1 MAFVLVFLAALASAL
16 IAVPLATRLG
26 RRLGLVDRPGGRR
39 QHSGAIPRTGGVA
52 MYVAFVLAVGI
63 SALVRGWLPS
73 PEGPDPHETTRLAA
87 LLLGSTFIFVFGFL
101 DDRLDLRPR
110 AQYVGQIVA
119 ALIAIAGLVFIER
132 VMNPFTNQITVFPW
146 PFVIALT
153 LFWIVGMI
161 NTVNFL
167 DGLDGLAAGVAAILS
182 AVLAVHMIR
191 QGQYSVALLPLAL
204 LGATLGFL
212 PFNFHPARIFMGSS
226 GSFFLGF
233 AVASLGIVA
242 GARVATVLLVFSIPI
257 LDVAWQVLR
266 RLRAGQS
273 IGQGDRGH
281 LHFQLQ
287 DLGFS
292 QRQIVL
298 GYYAFCAAFG
308 ALALLVS
315 SRLYK
320 AIVLLLLGAVMMAML
335 AFLSRRKGENRTLHP
350 PDADAPER

>member
-1 MAFVLVFLAALASAL
+1 MAFFTVFVIALASAL
-16 IAVPLATRLG
+16 ILTPLAARLG
-26 RRLGLVDRPGGRR
+26 WRLGLVDRPGGRR
-39 QHSGAIPRTGGVA
+39 RHAGIIPRTGGVA
-52 MYVAFVLAVGI
+52 LYGAFFLAV
-63 SALVRGWLPS
+63 LVSLAVRNWLPAS
-73 PEGPDPHETTRLAA
+73 SEGPDPKEMTRLVA
-87 LLLGSTFIFVFGFL
+87 LLAGSTFIFTFGL
-101 DDRLDLRPR
+101 YDDRRELRSWP
-110 AQYVGQIVA
+110 QYAGQMVA
-119 ALIAIAGLVFIER
+119 ALIAMGGLIFIER
-132 VMNPFTNQITVFPW
+132 VMNPFTNEITVFPW
-146 PFVIALT
+146 PFVVAFT

-212 PFNFHPARIFMGSS
+212 PFNFFPARIFMGSS

-233 AVASLGIVA
+233 AVAALGIIG
-242 GARVATVLLVFSIPI
+242 GARVAAVLLVFGIPI
-257 LDVAWQVLR
+257 LDVAWQIVR

-287 DLGFS
+287 DMGFS

-298 GYYAFCAAFG
+298 AYYAFCAALG
-308 ALALLVS
+308 VLTLYVS

-320 AIVLLLLGAVMMAML
+320 ALAFLLLGVMVMLML
-335 AFLSRRKGENRTLHP
+335 AFLSRQDNEV
-350 PDADAPER
+350 

>member
-1 MAFVLVFLAALASAL
+1 MTFALVFLVAFISALAL
-16 IAVPLATRLG
+16 TPLAARLG
-26 RRLGLVDRPGGRR
+26 RRLGLVDQPGGRR
-39 QHSGAIPRTGGVA
+39 RHLGVIPRTGGVA
-52 MYVAFVLAVGI
+52 LYLAFVVAVLL
-63 SALVRGWLPS
+63 SLLLRGRLPPS
-73 PEGPDPHETTRLAA
+73 PEGPDPHETTRLVA
-87 LLLGSTFIFVFGFL
+87 LLAGSTFIFLFGL
-101 DDRLDLRPR
+101 WDDRRDFSSLP
-110 AQYVGQIVA
+110 QYVAQVVA
-119 ALIAIAGLVFIER
+119 ALIAMAGLIFIER

-146 PFVIALT
+146 PFVVVFT

-167 DGLDGLAAGVAAILS
+167 DGLDGLATGVAAVLA

-191 QGQYSVALLPLAL
+191 VGQYSVALLPLAL

-212 PFNFHPARIFMGSS
+212 PFNFYPARVFIGSS

-233 AVASLGIVA
+233 AVATLGIIA
-242 GARVATVLLVFSIPI
+242 GARVATVLLVFSVPI

-281 LHFQLQ
+281 LHFQLL
-287 DLGFS
+287 DMGFS

-298 GYYAFCAAFG
+298 AYYAFCAAPG
-308 ALALLVS
+308 ALALFVS

-320 AIVLLLLGAVMMAML
+320 ALAFLLLGVLVTLIL
-335 AFLSRRKGENRTLHP
+335 AYLSRRTGQ
-350 PDADAPER
+350 

>member
-1 MAFVLVFLAALASAL
+1 MTFALVFLVAFISALAL
-16 IAVPLATRLG
+16 TPLAARLG
-26 RRLGLVDRPGGRR
+26 RRLGLVDQPGGRR
-39 QHSGAIPRTGGVA
+39 RHLGVIPRTGGVA
-52 MYVAFVLAVGI
+52 LYLAFVVAVLL
-63 SALVRGWLPS
+63 SLLLRGRLPPS
-73 PEGPDPHETTRLAA
+73 PEGPDPHETTRLVA
-87 LLLGSTFIFVFGFL
+87 LLAGSTFIFLFGL
-101 DDRLDLRPR
+101 WDDRRDFSSLP
-110 AQYVGQIVA
+110 QYVAQVVA
-119 ALIAIAGLVFIER
+119 ALIAMAGLIFIER

-146 PFVIALT
+146 PFVVVFT

-167 DGLDGLAAGVAAILS
+167 DGLDGLATGVAAVLA

-191 QGQYSVALLPLAL
+191 VGQYSVALLPLAL

-212 PFNFHPARIFMGSS
+212 PFNFYPARVFIGSS

-233 AVASLGIVA
+233 AVATLGIIA
-242 GARVATVLLVFSIPI
+242 GARVATVLLVFSVPI

-281 LHFQLQ
+281 LHFQLL
-287 DLGFS
+287 DMGFS

-298 GYYAFCAAFG
+298 AYYAFCAALG
-308 ALALLVS
+308 ALALFVS

-320 AIVLLLLGAVMMAML
+320 ALAFLLLGVLVTLIL
-335 AFLSRRKGENRTLHP
+335 AYLSRRTGQ
-350 PDADAPER
+350 